1 MILEIEKSSH
11 LKGEQCTIYY
21 NIQKNKSVEKSQTG
35 SPDHRQIGQ
44 IGEDCLSKGC
54 YNMVRELVYCI

>member
-1 MILEIEKSSH
+1 MIPEIEKSSH

-35 SPDHRQIGQ
+35 SPDHRQRG
-44 IGEDCLSKGC
+44 LSVKRMLQYGKRAGVL
-54 YNMVRELVYCI
+54 YL